1 MVDRIHRRMLIFLII
16 VVDQLDR
23 NLCIRIGIK
32 RISLILKLFPE
43 FLVILD
49 NSVMNADDVPVITAM
64 RVRIQLTR
72 LPVRR
77 PARMTDP
84 AGSLHRYS
92 IIRLLCEN
100 AETAFRL
107 DDLHIL
113 LPVTYCDSRRV
124 ISAIL

>member
-1 MVDRIHRRMLIFLII
+1 MLIFLII